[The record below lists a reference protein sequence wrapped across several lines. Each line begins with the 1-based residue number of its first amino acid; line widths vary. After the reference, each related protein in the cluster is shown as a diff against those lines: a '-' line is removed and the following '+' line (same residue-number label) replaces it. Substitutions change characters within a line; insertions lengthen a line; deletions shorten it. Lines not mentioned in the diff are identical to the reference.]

1 MIIRKIFPVKDIL
14 EIQEELRKIY
24 GNNFVVIEINHIKK
38 RLIPFLPF
46 FGKEYTEVILEIPEK
61 PLEENTEEFSNKEKK
76 VEELLLEELEN
87 LKKELATLK
96 EELKKE
102 QKPKRTIVKV
112 EKKEINLSEDDKK
125 FLSQLGDEALNL
137 LDLLTEKGFSEKLTI
152 EILKEATGYDI
163 EQDLFDLRDTPLKVL
178 TEAFEKLFEFKDL
191 ESEEPQK
198 VVVLVGPTGVG
209 KTTTIAK
216 IVSNF
221 VLNNQKTVGV
231 ISLDTFRVGGAQ
243 RLESFLKVLEV
254 PFRKADTKKAFE
266 TALED
271 FADKEFIFVDVAGRS
286 VYDELSWKEIFNI
299 LGDIEEE
306 KLIPLLT
313 VSFNMHPDAVLE
325 IYEHLKAHPLK
336 GLILTKADETYKR
349 GVIFN
354 AVEKIN
360 LPMYYFTNG
369 QKVPHNIMPATPA
382 NLAKLILDVEQ

>member
-1 MIIRKIFPVKDIL
+1 MIIRKVFPAKDIL

-38 RLIPFLPF
+38 RPIPFLPF

-61 PLEENTEEFSNKEKK
+61 PLDGEEKSVPKKGKKLEEI
-76 VEELLLEELEN
+76 LLEELEN
-87 LKKELATLK
+87 LKKELSTLK

-102 QKPKRTIVKV
+102 QKPKKHVVKV
-112 EKKEINLSEDDKK
+112 EKKDLKLSEDDKK
-125 FLSQLGDEALNL
+125 FLSQLGDEALSL
-137 LDLLTEKGFSEKLTI
+137 LDTLSEKGFPERLVI
-152 EILKEATGYDI
+152 QILREATGYDI
-163 EQDLFDLRDTPLKVL
+163 EQDLFDLKDTPLKVL
-178 TEAFEKLFEFKDL
+178 TEAFEKLFEFKNL
-191 ESEEPQK
+191 ENEEPQK

-221 VLNNQKTVGV
+221 VLNNQKPVGV

-271 FADKEFIFVDVAGRS
+271 FSDKEFIFVDIAGRS

-299 LGDIEEE
+299 IGDIEEE
-306 KLIPLLT
+306 KLLPLLT
-313 VSFNMHPDAVLE
+313 ISFNMHPDAALE
-325 IYEHLKAHPLK
+325 IYEHLKSYPLK

-349 GVIFN
+349 GVIFE
-354 AVEKIN
+354 AVEKMG
-360 LPMYYFTNG
+360 LPLFYFTNG
-369 QKVPHNIMPATPA
+369 QKVPHNILSATPS
-382 NLAKLILDVEQ
+382 NLAKLIVEQ